1 MQKPYL
7 DFNINTLPDVKQEV
21 SLNTSIMLHD
31 NLDGFIDWDKAIFG
45 IPLKLKT
52 TMILFFCLDGEVT
65 IEAGTEHYSMH
76 RGDVQFTKSGLFGSA
91 TNMSKDVKFAVI
103 FIDEKFYF
111 PVVSGTDV
119 SALQRRLATHPICKL
134 PEYSLEECMKIY
146 HLIRERLMHHSDDI
160 LQEEILRGYL
170 QAIVLNVY
178 SQYLMAHDK
187 EQASEDNKS
196 RIEKQRQSFR
206 QQELFNNFM
215 ALLQKDYTRERN
227 IKYYASKLC
236 VTPRYLSRVIHDVSG
251 LFASDHIDHFVI
263 EEAKQLI
270 RSKKYTISQVSDM
283 LNFTSQSFFGRYF
296 KKFTGYT
303 PKQYEELG

>member
-7 DFNINTLPDVKQEV
+7 DLNINALPDVQIEV
-21 SLNTSIMLHD
+21 SLGSSLMLHD
-31 NLDGFIDWDKAIFG
+31 NLDGVVDWDKAMFG
-45 IPLKLKT
+45 VPLKLKT
-52 TMILFFCLDGEVT
+52 TIIIFFCLGGEVT
-65 IEAGTEHYSMH
+65 LEAGTEHYTMH
-76 RGDVQFTKSGLFGSA
+76 RGDVQFTKSGLFGSVSG
-91 TNMSKDVKFAVI
+91 MSNDVKFATI

-111 PVVSGTDV
+111 PVVGGTDI
-119 SALQRRLATHPICKL
+119 SALQRRLATHPICHL
-134 PEYSLEECMKIY
+134 PEYSLEECMKLY
-146 HLIRERLMHHSDDI
+146 RLMKDRLLHHTEDA
-160 LQEEILRGYL
+160 LQNEILRGYL

-178 SQYLMAHDK
+178 SQYLMAH
-187 EQASEDNKS
+187 
-196 RIEKQRQSFR
+196 EKNEAEGKKQDEFQKKGFR
-206 QQELFNNFM
+206 QHELFNKFM

-227 IKYYASKLC
+227 IKYYANELC

>member
-7 DFNINTLPDVKQEV
+7 DFNINALPDVQIEV
-21 SLNTSIMLHD
+21 SLGSSLTLHD
-31 NLDGFIDWDKAIFG
+31 NLDRVVDWDKAMFG
-45 IPLKLKT
+45 VPLKLKT
-52 TMILFFCLDGEVT
+52 TIIIFFCLGGEVT
-65 IEAGTEHYSMH
+65 LEAGTERYTMY
-76 RGDVQFTKSGLFGSA
+76 RGDVQFTKSGLFGSVSG
-91 TNMSKDVKFAVI
+91 MSKDVKFAAI

-134 PEYSLEECMKIY
+134 PEYSLEECMKLY
-146 HLIRERLMHHSDDI
+146 RLMKDRLLHHTEDT
-160 LQEEILRGYL
+160 LQNEILRGYL
-170 QAIVLNVY
+170 QAMVLNVY

-187 EQASEDNKS
+187 DEAEGK
-196 RIEKQRQSFR
+196 KQDDFQKKGFR
-206 QQELFNNFM
+206 QQELFNKFM

-227 IKYYASKLC
+227 IKYYANELC

-270 RSKKYTISQVSDM
+270 RSKKYTISQVSDL